1 MSERGQEVLT
11 GEALHGMAGIKDA
24 LKYSLERVAGHF
36 RTIPRFVSCRSL
48 GLMACKALVMTAAE
62 ILGKSSGGV

>member
-1 MSERGQEVLT
+1 MHRL
-11 GEALHGMAGIKDA
+11 AGIKDA

-48 GLMACKALVMTAAE
+48 GLMHMQGV
-62 ILGKSSGGV
+62 SGDCSGDSGQLRRCPEVEFDS